1 MREKIPEITVKL
13 EDKTYQTNHQEEL
26 KIAREM
32 LDENMMEHS
41 SIYGWYGVLAAMLDE
56 EMGTKKLELA
66 VCEAKLYDEHKE
78 ELLKVSAKVT
88 DKAVDSKVKQDKRFM
103 TATVE
108 LIAAKRNKGIFDAIA
123 KAFEHRREMLTNLG
137 HKVRKEME
145 GEVVVKK

>member
-13 EDKTYQTNHQEEL
+13 EDTTYQTNHQEEL
-26 KIAREM
+26 KIARET
-32 LDENMMEHS
+32 LDEDMMEHAS
-41 SIYGWYGVLAAMLDE
+41 TYGWYGVLAVLLDE
-56 EMGTKKLELA
+56 EMGLKKMELA
-66 VCEAKLYDEHKE
+66 VQEAKLYDEYKA
-78 ELLKVSAKVT
+78 ELLKVSTKVT
-88 DKAVDSKVKQDKRFM
+88 DTAVDAKVKQDEKFM

-145 GEVVVKK
+145 GEVVVNR